1 MIKQYEEMNEQ
12 EKLEWT
18 FREKI
23 VKQKRQPNTT
33 VEVYGKDTG
42 GKFTVGQRGLDGFT
56 HDAIQDIDWTLPE
69 NQFGY
74 KWNKHGYRGPDDN
87 NGVDIIFAGSSLT
100 IGTGVPY
107 EKSYPHLVS
116 QELNLKHINISD
128 FDTLTDLADSL
139 FNFQHL
145 NPSFVILNDCW
156 AINGV
161 NWLMRFWLKK
171 ERNNDTRKII
181 KDIFYDSNSKVM
193 KLFDLAIKQAFPN
206 AKCFI
211 LEPEEKRKFWAYEYE
226 LQNIKSVAYA
236 KNDIVDLGRDQT
248 HPGPKT
254 HKVFADKIIKL
265 IKDSKDL

>member
-33 VEVYGKDTG
+33 VEAYGKDTG
-42 GKFTVGQRGLDGFT
+42 GKSVVGNKGLDGFT
-56 HDAIQDIDWTLPE
+56 YDAVQDIDWALPE
-69 NQFGY
+69 NQFKY
-74 KWNKHGYRGPDDN
+74 EWNKHGYRGPDEN
-87 NGVDIIFAGSSLT
+87 NGADIIFAGSSLT

-116 QELNLKHINISD
+116 EELNLKHINISD

-139 FNFQHL
+139 FDFQHL
-145 NPSFVILNDCW
+145 DPSFVILNDCW
-156 AINGV
+156 AINSV

-171 ERNNDTRKII
+171 ERNNDTRKMI
-181 KDIFYDSNSKVM
+181 KDIFYDSNNKVI

-226 LQNIKSVAYA
+226 LQNIKSVTYA
-236 KNDIVDLGRDQT
+236 KTDIVDLGRDQT
-248 HPGPKT
+248 HPGPRT
-254 HKVFADKIIKL
+254 HKVFADKIKRL
-265 IKDSKDL
+265 IKDNG